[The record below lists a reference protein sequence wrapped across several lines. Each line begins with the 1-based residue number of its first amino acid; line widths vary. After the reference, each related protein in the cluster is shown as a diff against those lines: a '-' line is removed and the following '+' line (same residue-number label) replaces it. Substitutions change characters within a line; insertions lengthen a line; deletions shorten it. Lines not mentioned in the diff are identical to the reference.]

1 MATEVWWI
9 DPPRSWTAG
18 GYMIYEEHDA
28 QISDDI
34 YIHNNRYFVGFQCQ
48 KEWFFPLDLVS
59 DHYES
64 YSYHSYVQFHLPT
77 TASGTLT
84 GAELYLM
91 VGVVDILLNISASYQ
106 DIDIYY
112 KNVMDYLDFPW
123 DTLSEND
130 WDDGTWTKNPTSIE
144 DMMSLY
150 GDFLVEGPHWITP
163 IDVTSGIALAIG
175 YGWDRTAFMLTP
187 NYRKP
192 FDWDYDNRPTPYDQK
207 IMAGFYGAVNP
218 YWVASPTGFPE
229 SACSPCPWLK
239 LTYSGGTTQY
249 VPGEDVVPNPVS
261 GEGSSADVH
270 INCIAADPKAKMA
283 IAGTESGN
291 LWYCWSG
298 GGVWDKMIDGD
309 EPITAVWMDY
319 IRNFQDYPYDEIA
332 WYGTSSGN
340 LYKSLDS
347 LGNFTFVKAF
357 PTAIREIMSSN
368 EDSDKVVVGV
378 DDGVWVTIDGG
389 DTWIESLEAPTEI

>member
-1 MATEVWWI
+1 
-9 DPPRSWTAG
+9 
-18 GYMIYEEHDA
+18 
-28 QISDDI
+28 
-34 YIHNNRYFVGFQCQ
+34 
-48 KEWFFPLDLVS
+48 
-59 DHYES
+59 
-64 YSYHSYVQFHLPT
+64 
-77 TASGTLT
+77 
-84 GAELYLM
+84 
-91 VGVVDILLNISASYQ
+91 
-106 DIDIYY
+106 
-112 KNVMDYLDFPW
+112 
-123 DTLSEND
+123 
-130 WDDGTWTKNPTSIE
+130 
-144 DMMSLY
+144 
-150 GDFLVEGPHWITP
+150 
-163 IDVTSGIALAIG
+163 
-175 YGWDRTAFMLTP
+175 
-187 NYRKP
+187 
-192 FDWDYDNRPTPYDQK
+192 
-207 IMAGFYGAVNP
+207 
-218 YWVASPTGFPE
+218 
-229 SACSPCPWLK
+229 LK